1 MSARTILLA
10 STNAHKLRELSDM
23 LQPLGVEIA
32 SAATVEGLPE
42 VEEDRDSFAGNAAKK
57 ALSAAEHTG
66 LWSLADDSGL
76 EVDALDGA
84 PGIHS
89 ARFAGR
95 HGDDEANNR
104 LVLERLREV
113 PEAGRGAQFV
123 CALVL
128 AVPGGPG
135 GSGAPARVAG
145 TFEGVVRGRI
155 LDGPRGEGG
164 FGYDPLFQF
173 DEPGQPLHGRVF
185 AELAPHEKASV
196 SHRGR
201 ALRKL
206 ALNLPEL
213 LT

>member
-1 MSARTILLA
+1 MSPRTILLA
-10 STNAHKLRELSDM
+10 SSNAHKLRELSDM
-23 LQPLGVEIA
+23 LRPLGVEVA
-32 SAATVEGLPE
+32 SAATVDGLPE
-42 VEEDRDSFAGNAAKK
+42 VEEDRDTFAGNAAKK

-66 LWSLADDSGL
+66 MWSLADDSGL

-104 LVLERLREV
+104 LLLERLREV
-113 PEAGRGAQFV
+113 PEAGRGARFV

-128 AVPGGPG
+128 AAPGEDR
-135 GSGAPARVAG
+135 PAQVAG
-145 TFEGVVRGRI
+145 TFAGSVRGRI
-155 LDGPRGEGG
+155 LDGPRGERG
-164 FGYDPLFQF
+164 FGYDPLFQL
-173 DEPGQPLHGRVF
+173 DEPDQPLHGRVF
-185 AELAPHEKASV
+185 AELAPDEKASV

-201 ALRKL
+201 ALREL
-206 ALNLPEL
+206 AQNLPGL